1 MSKTKKETEETK
13 MMTVVVAN
21 ILNFNQ
27 YIPKLT
33 QENPLLVYGL
43 LFTIIFIETGLVI
56 FPFLPGDSILF
67 LVGSISTFSLQGLNL
82 LMIISVLSVAAVLG
96 DFLNF
101 EIGEHFGTM
110 ITRSKFGSRF
120 VTPKRLGKA
129 KFFFN
134 KHGAMA
140 IILARFT
147 PLIRT
152 LTPFVAGMSGMHY
165 GKFARYNLIGGVSW
179 IILMTLSGYMF
190 GSIPFVKSHF
200 ELITIAI
207 VFLSLVP
214 MCFSAIYNNQK

>member
-1 MSKTKKETEETK
+1 
-13 MMTVVVAN
+13 
-21 ILNFNQ
+21 
-27 YIPKLT
+27 
-33 QENPLLVYGL
+33 
-43 LFTIIFIETGLVI
+43 
-56 FPFLPGDSILF
+56 
-67 LVGSISTFSLQGLNL
+67 
-82 LMIISVLSVAAVLG
+82 
-96 DFLNF
+96 
-101 EIGEHFGTM
+101 
-110 ITRSKFGSRF
+110 
-120 VTPKRLGKA
+120 
-129 KFFFN
+129 
-134 KHGAMA
+134 MA

-214 MCFSAIYNNQK
+214 MCFSAIYNKQK

>member
-1 MSKTKKETEETK
+1 

-43 LFTIIFIETGLVI
+43 LFTLIFIETGLVI

-129 KFFFN
+129 KFF
-134 KHGAMA
+134 
-140 IILARFT
+140 
-147 PLIRT
+147 
-152 LTPFVAGMSGMHY
+152 
-165 GKFARYNLIGGVSW
+165 
-179 IILMTLSGYMF
+179 
-190 GSIPFVKSHF
+190 
-200 ELITIAI
+200 
-207 VFLSLVP
+207 
-214 MCFSAIYNNQK
+214 